1 MYTLRRVRAHF
12 LNFRLL
18 NFSLHKLWNSS
29 KIFCLIHVVRVW
41 THPNVSVWTAL
52 NHFLQLNRSKGRPT
66 LRGVNTIT
74 ISASC
79 CCGGR
84 RKQGVEERQRWWEED
99 EREPARADRESQLWH
114 DSDKLPCIYSNCVTW
129 SFGWVV
135 MCVFRDWPCWWA
147 NTNKTA
153 KWRTDSELSGWSSD
167 NQNIQLDDMN
177 SKLKNTSAVSHKLF
191 FGLNFL
197 FTF

>member
-1 MYTLRRVRAHF
+1 MYTLQGSELIFLIRQTLLLFAQALKSFQNLPPNSCCESVDTFKHVSVRAP
-12 LNFRLL
+12 LNG
-18 NFSLHKLWNSS
+18 
-29 KIFCLIHVVRVW
+29 
-41 THPNVSVWTAL
+41 
-52 NHFLQLNRSKGRPT
+52 FLQLNRSKGRPT
-66 LRGVNTIT
+66 LQGVNTIT

-84 RKQGVEERQRWWEED
+84 RKQGVEERRRRREED

-147 NTNKTA
+147 NTNKPA

-177 SKLKNTSAVSHKLF
+177 SKLKNTFVVSHK
-191 FGLNFL
+191 
-197 FTF
+197 